1 MSAVIS
7 PLPVTTQAWA
17 RFCLYSDATIAELGQ
32 GLELLNGPHGAE
44 WLQRGFEATLNAVR
58 NSVAA

>member
-17 RFCLYSDATIAELGQ
+17 RFCLYSDATIAEMGA
-32 GLELLNGPHGAE
+32 GLELLQGPHGAE
-44 WLQRGFEATLNAVR
+44 WLQRGFEATLQAVR
-58 NSVAA
+58 NSVPA